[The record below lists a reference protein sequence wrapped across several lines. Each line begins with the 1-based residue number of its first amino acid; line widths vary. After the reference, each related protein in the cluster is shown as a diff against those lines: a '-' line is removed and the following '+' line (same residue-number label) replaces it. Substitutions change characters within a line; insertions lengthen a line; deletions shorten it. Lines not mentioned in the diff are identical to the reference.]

1 MDSIQDTLNKIT
13 GINGLS
19 IQQAFNNINGTSGL
33 TMQRAL
39 ASILSDSSKKSVQQ
53 LLANNLDWN
62 FRNLSIQESIN
73 SSYFFFD
80 HVDDT
85 CDLAKV
91 YSAAD
96 TYTIS
101 CWIAKGNNTYAA
113 ICGNQDT
120 YSDGRITF
128 YNNDI
133 SFWDDVNDSG
143 IAISL
148 DPNFSTDNTWEHL
161 IITKDDTTVTVYKNN
176 VQVGTD
182 TVTTGGVIA
191 LDRVGDNP
199 ENSQYAAMDGGMRD
213 FKVIT
218 RVVTAAER
226 ATLYAGGNV
235 DDTEIHLLMDEKSG
249 TNVVDHSGNGYTG
262 TLANITASTFF
273 RYYFKDKFGL

>member
-1 MDSIQDTLNKIT
+1 
-13 GINGLS
+13 
-19 IQQAFNNINGTSGL
+19 
-33 TMQRAL
+33 MQRAL

-96 TYTIS
+96 TYTVS
-101 CWIAKGNNTYAA
+101 CWIAKGSNQYCA
-113 ICGNQDT
+113 ICGNQT
-120 YSDGRITF
+120 SYGNGRITF
-128 YNNDI
+128 LNNDI
-133 SFWDDVNDSG
+133 SFWDDENASG
-143 IAISL
+143 ITITL
-148 DPNFSTDNTWEHL
+148 DPDFGTDNTWEHL
-161 IITKDDTTVTVYKNN
+161 ILTKDDTTVTVYKDN
-176 VQVGTD
+176 VQVGTGE
-182 TVTTGGVIA
+182 VTTGGTTS
-191 LDRVGDNP
+191 LNRVGDNP
-199 ENSQYAAMDGGMRD
+199 NDSSYTAMDGGMRN
-213 FKVIT
+213 FKVFN

-235 DDTEIHLLMDEKSG
+235 TSGLEIDLVMDEKFG

-262 TLANITASTFF
+262 TLANITDATFF
-273 RYYFKDKFGL
+273 RYYFTDKFGL